1 MIIDSLPFPNTST
14 SNVTKSTYSR
24 KQLSKLALRR
34 RKKKKKNTGR
44 ERSEIV
50 RPRFVV
56 SFRGESTENA
66 EIRRSFRRPFRIVAP
81 VAEFEPYSNPRYRVK
96 WTLSPLPSHPFPSSK
111 DFHTDRQQ
119 ALVKEKRFNPLWAC
133 VYVWD
138 RLDCLA
144 AVKWWTRGMFERQT
158 GWIVDWRIIIPRKE
172 TGGELAISIFENI
185 VAEIKKKGSING
197 DTIDRVRKLNLE
209 EVIENLKPVTSLSW
223 KKN

>member
-1 MIIDSLPFPNTST
+1 MLGQQVWSERSDWPGIFTSRSRRKNCIIMIIDSLPFPNT

-44 ERSEIV
+44 ERNEIL

-96 WTLSPLPSHPFPSSK
+96 WTFSPLPSHPFPSSK

-133 VYVWD
+133 VYVCD

-144 AVKWWTRGMFERQT
+144 AVKWWTRGMFKRQT
-158 GWIVDWRIIIPRKE
+158 GWIVDRRIIIPRKRQ
-172 TGGELAISIFENI
+172 
-185 VAEIKKKGSING
+185 VA
-197 DTIDRVRKLNLE
+197 NLQFPFS
-209 EVIENLKPVTSLSW
+209 KTSLP
-223 KKN
+223 K